1 MSKFEEY
8 ANKYKNIK
16 MERRDGILQLTLHRN
31 NGPVM
36 WDFEIHH
43 ETAHALADV
52 ANDRE
57 NRAVIFTAAGNEFIA
72 QHKFGD
78 ADKLPALVFDDV
90 MSDARRLIMNHLD
103 VEVPMIAAVNGPAL
117 IHAELAL
124 LCDIVLASENAE
136 FQDLPHFPSGLVP
149 GDGVQVI
156 FPMLLGYNRGRYFLL
171 TGEKIPAG
179 EAKKLGLV
187 SEVLPS
193 DKLLPRAWEI
203 ARAIVAKPP
212 LTVRY
217 TRHVLTRE
225 LKRAMMDNLSLGLAL
240 EGLGVGEFF
249 INDSKS

>member
-31 NGPVM
+31 NGPMV

-43 ETAHALADV
+43 ETTHALADV

-57 NRAVIFTAAGNEFIA
+57 NRAVILTAAGNEFIA

-78 ADKLPALVFDDV
+78 ADKLPPMVFDEV

-156 FPMLLGYNRGRYFLL
+156 FPLLLGYNRGRYFLL

-187 SEVLPS
+187 SEVLPLGEVIAARMG
-193 DKLLPRAWEI
+193 DRPRDRREAAANRALYA
-203 ARAIVAKPP
+203 ARADAR
-212 LTVRY
+212 TQAR
-217 TRHVLTRE
+217 
-225 LKRAMMDNLSLGLAL
+225 DG
-240 EGLGVGEFF
+240 G
-249 INDSKS
+249 